1 MIANSTQRPDAWRDL
16 IPNHWKSDRLS
27 KFADII
33 VSNVDKKTEDGED
46 LVLLCNYVDVYKN
59 DRITAD
65 IPFMEAS
72 ATPHEIAKFTLHRD
86 DVITTK
92 DSENPLDI
100 AIPSLVAEDIE
111 DVLCGYHLAIVRS
124 EKRHLFGPYLSW
136 LHVSQTIRAHYEMH
150 ATGITRWAIGRKHF
164 KTCPIPLPPLH
175 EQKRIAAYLDASCA
189 AIDRAVETKQKQL
202 ETLDA
207 LRKSIIQRAVTQGLN
222 PKAKMKDSGVEW
234 LGRVPE
240 HWKRRTI
247 KRVCEF
253 SPTYSQGKPEAHEA
267 CTFVPMASVSTLGVI
282 DISDVKPMSDITA
295 GLNLFENGDVIF
307 AKITPCMENGKGAV
321 IRNLITHFAYGS
333 TEFHVMRPNHAII
346 ADYLYFYLH
355 NKVFREWA
363 EKNMHGAAG
372 QQRVGTKFLKY
383 TYIFIPTE
391 DEQIEI
397 IKYVRQRLE
406 EITSIE
412 ENVSRQIATLT
423 AYRKSLIH
431 ECVTGKRRISDSDVA
446 KVEAHV

>member
-16 IPNHWKSDRLS
+16 IPKHWKSDRLS

-72 ATPHEIAKFTLHRD
+72 ATPHEIVKFTLQRD

-100 AIPSLVAEDIE
+100 AIPSLVAEDFE
-111 DVLCGYHLAIVRS
+111 DVLCGYHLAILRS

-164 KTCPIPLPPLH
+164 KTCPIPLPPLP

-207 LRKSIIQRAVTQGLN
+207 IRKSIIQRAVIQGLN
-222 PKAKMKDSGVEW
+222 PKVKMKDSGVEILAEIPAKW
-234 LGRVPE
+234 Q
-240 HWKRRTI
+240 I
-247 KRVCEF
+247 KRLKSLSTIRYGLGQPPERKDDGLPILRATNVKR
-253 SPTYSQGKPEAHEA
+253 GKISEIGLIHVDPDDLPNGRDPYLKTGEIIVVRSGAYTADSAIIPEKWNGAIAGYDMVVTPRFNEPRFLAYALLSDYVLKDQLLLMTLRAAQPHLNANELG
-267 CTFVPMASVSTLGVI
+267 SVSIAVPPSLEIQRGICDYI
-282 DISDVKPMSDITA
+282 DKKLQDLESV
-295 GLNLFENGDVIF
+295 
-307 AKITPCMENGKGAV
+307 
-321 IRNLITHFAYGS
+321 
-333 TEFHVMRPNHAII
+333 
-346 ADYLYFYLH
+346 
-355 NKVFREWA
+355 
-363 EKNMHGAAG
+363 
-372 QQRVGTKFLKY
+372 QQC
-383 TYIFIPTE
+383 
-391 DEQIEI
+391 
-397 IKYVRQRLE
+397 
-406 EITSIE
+406 ITS
-412 ENVSRQIATLT
+412 QIATLT

-431 ECVTGKRRISDSDVA
+431 ECVTGKQRISDSDVA

>member
-1 MIANSTQRPDAWRDL
+1 MKDVVDL
-16 IPNHWKSDRLS
+16 RHEKVAVESEEENYL
-27 KFADII
+27 
-33 VSNVDKKTEDGED
+33 ELED
-46 LVLLCNYVDVYKN
+46 LEGGRG
-59 DRITAD
+59 RILSRRDTLSV
-65 IPFMEAS
+65 ES
-72 ATPHEIAKFTLHRD
+72 AVTRFAKG
-86 DVITTK
+86 
-92 DSENPLDI
+92 
-100 AIPSLVAEDIE
+100 
-111 DVLCGYHLAIVRS
+111 DVL
-124 EKRHLFGPYLSW
+124 FGKLRPYLEKYCQPDFDGYCTGEILAFFPRRIYGRYLFYHMGSDW
-136 LHVSQTIRAHYEMH
+136 LIQRCNALAYGAKMPRVNWPTQFAL
-150 ATGITRWAIGRKHF
+150 F
-164 KTCPIPLPPLH
+164 NIPLPPLT

-222 PKAKMKDSGVEW
+222 PKVQMKESGVEW
-234 LGRVPE
+234 LGQVPE

-282 DISDVKPMSDITA
+282 DSSDVKPMSDIIA

-383 TYIFIPTE
+383 TYIFLPTE